1 MMRHWGAFLEGG
13 RRRKM
18 ETLKGVRGR
27 KDVKRVRNGGREDVE
42 GEGEGRRNKKKNDM
56 NSKVLN
62 GIHSNY

>member
-1 MMRHWGAFLEGG
+1 
-13 RRRKM
+13 M

-42 GEGEGRRNKKKNDM
+42 GEGEGRRNKKKNYM
-56 NSKVLN
+56 NSKLLN